1 MLLPDVAHLPF
12 WLSERLAKG
21 ERSSGGDYQ
30 LNALRAASV
39 LIPIVLHPS
48 GATVLLTE
56 RAAHLNAHAGQVSFP
71 GGASEVQDIDAVA
84 TALRETEEEIGL
96 PAERVEVL
104 ACLGD
109 YHTISGFCVTP
120 VVGLVQPGFSLLPDP
135 TEVADVFELP
145 LSVVLDRSRYEKRW
159 ISRKGIRGTTHF
171 LECGDRIVWGATA
184 GMLLNFS
191 LDLSLG
197 GIPKDMTLDAP

>member
-1 MLLPDVAHLPF
+1 MLPAVAQLPL

-21 ERSSGGDYQ
+21 VRSSGGDYQ
-30 LNALRAASV
+30 LNALRAAAV
-39 LIPIVLHPS
+39 LIPIVLHPT

-71 GGASEVQDIDAVA
+71 GGAREAQDSNAIA

-96 PAERVEVL
+96 PAECVEVL

-109 YHTISGFCVTP
+109 YHTISGYCVTP
-120 VVGLVQPGFSLLPDP
+120 VVGLVQPGFSLQPDP

-145 LSVVLDRSRYEKRW
+145 LSVLLDRSRYEKRRV
-159 ISRKGIRGTTHF
+159 SRKGVRGTTHF
-171 LECGDRIVWGATA
+171 LECGERVVWGATA
-184 GMLLNFS
+184 GILLNFT
-191 LDLSLG
+191 LDLDLE
-197 GIPKDMTLDAP
+197 GIPKDVTLDG